1 MIINDLISLR
11 EDFADKF
18 YKKQVFL
25 SIQYENYEEM
35 EFDLKYIKDLGYA
48 AFVQTTANGNEIT
61 IVEKI

>member
-1 MIINDLISLR
+1 MLHR
-11 EDFADKF
+11 
-18 YKKQVFL
+18 KKQVFL

>member
-1 MIINDLISLR
+1 MNINDLISLTK
-11 EDFADKF
+11 DLPDKF

-25 SIQYENYEEM
+25 SIHYENYEEM

-48 AFVQTTANGNEIT
+48 AFVQTTATGNEIT